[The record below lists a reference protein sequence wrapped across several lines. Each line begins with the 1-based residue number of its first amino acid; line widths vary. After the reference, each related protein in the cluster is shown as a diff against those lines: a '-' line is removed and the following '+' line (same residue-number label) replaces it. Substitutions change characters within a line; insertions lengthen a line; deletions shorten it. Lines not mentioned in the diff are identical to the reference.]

1 MSSDKTNCIGVD
13 DAYSTYSSL
22 FVYKYTPTLVTSSI
36 YFLIAYYNSSTVPS
50 DLK

>member
-1 MSSDKTNCIGVD
+1 MSSDNTKCIGVEH
-13 DAYSTYSSL
+13 AYSTYSSV
-22 FVYKYTPTLVTSSI
+22 FVYMYTPTLVTSSI